1 MAKPWDE
8 KLKMKV
14 LAVLDS
20 RKNTRNLTQIRVVEW
35 AGDKGTYIMVE
46 KRDIYFDSEGVE
58 KPGKCRGFNL
68 KDYQLIVAKRDEIMP
83 LLMGRS
89 RGVEVAV
96 GNPGETVDN

>member
-1 MAKPWDE
+1 MGKPWDE
-8 KLKMKV
+8 KLNMKV

-20 RKNTRNLTQIRVVEW
+20 RKNMRNLTQIRVVEW

-46 KRDIYFDSEGVE
+46 KRDVYFDSEGVE

-68 KDYQLIVAKRDEIMP
+68 KDYQLIEAKRDEIMP

-89 RGVEVAV
+89 RDVKVAV
-96 GNPGETVDN
+96 DSPGDIVDN